1 MMMKRVDIFLLI
13 SVLNFRF
20 STEQQS
26 MNAVDAFRKHSS
38 FLSSTSFENVTSSV
52 SSEVECAF
60 STFEAGHF
68 AFSFDENRCT
78 AIHRN
83 ESASCIGDVFLQ
95 HFYILDNSDEC

>member
-1 MMMKRVDIFLLI
+1 MRMKRVDIFLLI

-20 STEQQS
+20 STEQQLT
-26 MNAVDAFRKHSS
+26 NAVDAFRKHSS

-68 AFSFDENRCT
+68 AFLFHGNQCT
-78 AIHRN
+78 ALNRN
-83 ESASCIGDVFLQ
+83 DGGSCIGNIFLQ
-95 HFYILDNSDEC
+95 NVYVLDNAQEC